1 VALIGLLMLVA
12 TVALSPSAH
21 AAEPAVTVNLTQA
34 EVIDGRLRL
43 AGNLT
48 NTGTAPLR
56 TLSVQLWRSRA
67 PLSSRDAVEKALTEK
82 TTTEGLLSRAASATL
97 ALTTGTGTLDPGQ
110 SSTFAVDATP
120 DELGLSPAASYWV
133 GVDVSARLVNE
144 PALRV
149 LASPR
154 TLATVT
160 DGPVGIASV
169 VELSSRPRQIKQNL
183 FQDESLA
190 DELSTGRLHTLLE
203 AALSRGTDWYVDP
216 SLLVEVRD
224 MADGYRVGPDRVEGT
239 GAAAA
244 QAWLDQFATLDPAR
258 GVAGLFGTPDLASS
272 GASPFTELQADALAA
287 GEGVDTHTS
296 ATGLLLVSPDTTTL
310 QEVAGL
316 GRTVFAL
323 GIRPPRVST
332 IAQGMTLA
340 EVDQPTFAPSA
351 LLPDTALNRRNTLAA
366 LAQST
371 GGQVRWLR
379 TEADLGADADPP
391 RGFTRASLA
400 SVVGVPLV
408 EWAPSSPARTGVVT
422 PDVRETL
429 TQLGADLRAYGAVSP
444 TSEIGEVA
452 SAQVARGAS
461 LWWSDDADRQQAW
474 LDAINARI
482 AANGAQVSLDALT
495 RFSMTGATSDF
506 PVTVTNH
513 LTDPATVRVVITTD
527 NPQRIRFAEPDPVTV
542 APGAANTVTLA
553 ASASGAGVVTAQV
566 HLESLAGDRLTDDTI
581 ITVETSDVGTIGWVL
596 VIGSGAVLVVTTV
609 LRIRQVRARQ
619 KAIADG

>member
-1 VALIGLLMLVA
+1 MTANRPGPPRRRFLVALIGLLMLVA

-287 GEGVDTHTS
+287 GEG
-296 ATGLLLVSPDTTTL
+296 
-310 QEVAGL
+310 
-316 GRTVFAL
+316 
-323 GIRPPRVST
+323 
-332 IAQGMTLA
+332 
-340 EVDQPTFAPSA
+340 
-351 LLPDTALNRRNTLAA
+351 
-366 LAQST
+366 
-371 GGQVRWLR
+371 
-379 TEADLGADADPP
+379 
-391 RGFTRASLA
+391 
-400 SVVGVPLV
+400 
-408 EWAPSSPARTGVVT
+408 
-422 PDVRETL
+422 
-429 TQLGADLRAYGAVSP
+429 
-444 TSEIGEVA
+444 
-452 SAQVARGAS
+452 
-461 LWWSDDADRQQAW
+461 
-474 LDAINARI
+474 
-482 AANGAQVSLDALT
+482 
-495 RFSMTGATSDF
+495 
-506 PVTVTNH
+506 
-513 LTDPATVRVVITTD
+513 
-527 NPQRIRFAEPDPVTV
+527 
-542 APGAANTVTLA
+542 
-553 ASASGAGVVTAQV
+553 
-566 HLESLAGDRLTDDTI
+566 
-581 ITVETSDVGTIGWVL
+581 
-596 VIGSGAVLVVTTV
+596 
-609 LRIRQVRARQ
+609 
-619 KAIADG
+619 